1 MAKFLTRMALQVEVC
16 NSLENYG
23 GLKMIVSHY
32 KTALP
37 RLLGSFAVF
46 LKIILSYAIS
56 FCNQLLQSAFVI
68 TYCNFQLCNYCTHI
82 NYESYDYLGY
92 FDLKS

>member
-1 MAKFLTRMALQVEVC
+1 MALQVEVC

-56 FCNQLLQSAFVI
+56 FCNQLLQSLIAIFNYAIIALTSTMSLTI
-68 TYCNFQLCNYCTHI
+68 T
-82 NYESYDYLGY
+82 
-92 FDLKS
+92 